1 VFCLLTLPFRIFF
14 GVLFAILLLPFTVLL
29 LPFLL
34 LRFVIKTAVFLL
46 VMPFVLLAAVVALGV
61 AFVAVF
67 FALLVPL
74 LPIAFVVFCVWAIVR
89 MASRPAFAR

>member
-1 VFCLLTLPFRIFF
+1 MFCLLTLPFRIFF